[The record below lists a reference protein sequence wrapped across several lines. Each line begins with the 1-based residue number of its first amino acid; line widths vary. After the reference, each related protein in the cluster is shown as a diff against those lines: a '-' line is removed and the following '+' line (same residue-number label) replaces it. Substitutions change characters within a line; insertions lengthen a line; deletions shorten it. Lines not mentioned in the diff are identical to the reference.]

1 MNRSILFTNLAVLN
15 MATDTHGRPP
25 SRSILFQCACLP
37 AYSHGERTSLRL
49 QLIAALMVWG
59 FVCVSVG
66 IAQEPISGPSVVEVA
81 PVETTPISEASEVI
95 APAEFVE
102 STKSDAIAD
111 QAIGSALATTVTDA
125 ISSVPSAGPAGPV
138 MLRFSFSGTP
148 WREVLNWLAEES
160 GLALH
165 VGDLPVGSFTYS
177 DPDQFTIDEAISRVN
192 LFLIPQGY
200 AVVKRGSLLSVISLA
215 DPRSLQQLDALAT
228 SASVDDLGKYSEH
241 EIIKCMVPLGNLVA
255 TEAVAELGPL
265 MLMVSPVVLPKS
277 NQLIITETAG
287 KVKNVLGVLQA
298 LDVPKVDSVVRKFDL
313 QHVDVATVMMI
324 ASSHIGVPSG
334 QTEGLEIS
342 ISTDLSGNSI
352 YATGTPE
359 KVSRLEEF
367 VKILDVADESVQPT
381 TDMSLRSYPVTGDNL
396 QAIYDVLQTILEGKS
411 LRLSMQPT
419 TKTIV
424 AFADAAVHS
433 QIENTISEMQAPA
446 IDFAVIELNTL
457 DPFFAVTLVTE
468 MFSAPLPPKDSK
480 VIRDNRDVPSPAVP
494 APRIDADPGNRR
506 LYVRG
511 TADQVAQVK
520 QIVASLDARKTSGEA
535 VRFLPLR
542 GQQKQQVL
550 ETAERIWRGDNRVL
564 VLPSADSLEGQSGP
578 IERVIHSNSSKDL
591 PVAKPASPIEGR
603 FEAGAVPRGIA
614 RDDREAF
621 VSLKEDLQSKE
632 TSSGVASAGRSND
645 SPIRSQLIPEGII
658 IQSDNLEALDSFQ
671 EHLMEVAESTRRI
684 PSPPVV
690 YYLKYVNADDAVKM
704 LADLLDGGKTLDDT
718 PANTLVLGSAFSMSN
733 GYFGSLTKNKEGMT
747 TVTAGTATIV
757 SDARLNRIIVQG
769 TVEDVAVIDD
779 YMKIID
785 KGSSITDI
793 ETFGRSHVIELSYTK
808 AEDVLAMVK
817 EAFANRIATKPQS
830 SSQSSSSRSSDRS
843 SSDSRSSYDY
853 RSSYDSRDP
862 YDSRDRRDSS
872 DRQRESAEK
881 PTRGKLPEMTVAAHV
896 ASNTIVVTAPDSL
909 FAEVESLVRSIDTMS
924 EQVVEV
930 IPAKDGVDLET
941 ILRTLNGESVPTDR
955 SSRGDSRDSSR
966 SDSQRSR

>member
-1 MNRSILFTNLAVLN
+1 
-15 MATDTHGRPP
+15 
-25 SRSILFQCACLP
+25 
-37 AYSHGERTSLRL
+37 
-49 QLIAALMVWG
+49 MVWG
-59 FVCVSVG
+59 AVFASAG
-66 IAQEPISGPSVVEVA
+66 FAQEPISGPSVVDASPDDAV
-81 PVETTPISEASEVI
+81 PVEAASDDASDDASPVVAALADSVEVNL
-95 APAEFVE
+95 
-102 STKSDAIAD
+102 SDIIAD
-111 QAIGSALATTVTDA
+111 EAVGSALANTNTGESPA
-125 ISSVPSAGPAGPV
+125 IPSGGPVAPV
-138 MLRFSFSGTP
+138 MLRFSFSGAP

-165 VGDLPVGSFTYS
+165 VGDVPVGSFTYS

-228 SASVDDLGKYSEH
+228 SASVADLDKYSEH
-241 EIIKCMVPLGNLVA
+241 EIVKCMLPLGNLIA

-287 KVKNVLGVLQA
+287 KVKNVLSVLQA
-298 LDVPKVDSVVRKFDL
+298 LDVPKIDSVVRRFDL

-324 ASSHIGVPSG
+324 AGSHIGVPSG
-334 QTEGLEIS
+334 QTEGMEIS
-342 ISTDLSGNSI
+342 ISTDLAGNSI
-352 YATGTPE
+352 YVTGTPE
-359 KVSRLEEF
+359 KVDRLEAF
-367 VKILDVADESVQPT
+367 VEMLDVADESAQPT
-381 TDMSLRSYPVTGDNL
+381 ADMSLRSYPVTGDNL

-433 QIENTISEMQAPA
+433 QIESTISEMQAPA
-446 IDFAVIELNTL
+446 TEFAMIELNTL

-468 MFSAPLPPKDSK
+468 MFSTPLPLKESRDSK
-480 VIRDNRDVPSPAVP
+480 DTRNVPPPAVP
-494 APRIDADPGNRR
+494 VPRIDADPGNRR

-511 TADQVAQVK
+511 TADQVAQIK
-520 QIVASLDARKTSGEA
+520 QIVANLDTRKIGGDA

-542 GQQKQQVL
+542 GQQRQQVL

-564 VLPSADSLEGQSGP
+564 ILPSAESIEGQTGP
-578 IERVIHSNSSKDL
+578 IERVIHSIRSNDL
-591 PVAKPASPIEGR
+591 PVAKPTSPIEGR
-603 FEAGAVPRGIA
+603 FEAGTAPRGVV
-614 RDDREAF
+614 RDDQEAF
-621 VSLKEDLQSKE
+621 VSLTEDSQPKE
-632 TSSGVASAGRSND
+632 TASGVATRGRSD
-645 SPIRSQLIPEGII
+645 DTPIRSQLVPEGII
-658 IQSDNLEALDSFQ
+658 IQSDNLEALDRFQ
-671 EHLMEVAESTRRI
+671 EHLLEVAESTRRI

-718 PANTLVLGSAFSMSN
+718 PANTLVLGSALSMSS
-733 GYFGSLTKNKEGMT
+733 GYFGSLTKSKEGMT

-769 TVEDVAVIDD
+769 TTEDVAVIDD

-793 ETFGRSHVIELSYTK
+793 ETFGRSHVIELSHTK
-808 AEDVLAMVK
+808 AADVLAMIK
-817 EAFANRIATKPQS
+817 EAFANRIAAKPQS
-830 SSQSSSSRSSDRS
+830 SSQSSSDRS
-843 SSDSRSSYDY
+843 SGDL
-853 RSSYDSRDP
+853 RSSYDSRAP
-862 YDSRDRRDSS
+862 YDARDRRDSS
-872 DRQRESAEK
+872 DRQLAIAEK
-881 PTRGKLPEMTVAAHV
+881 PTRGKLPEMTVAAHE

-924 EQVVEV
+924 EQIVEV

-955 SSRGDSRDSSR
+955 GSRSDSRDSSR
-966 SDSQRSR
+966 SNSQRSR

>member
-15 MATDTHGRPP
+15 MAIDTHGRPR

-37 AYSHGERTSLRL
+37 AYRYGERTSLRL

-59 FVCVSVG
+59 FVFVSVG

-81 PVETTPISEASEVI
+81 PVETTPISAASEVI

-111 QAIGSALATTVTDA
+111 QAIGSALATTGTDA
-125 ISSVPSAGPAGPV
+125 ISSVPSAGPV
-138 MLRFSFSGTP
+138 MLRFSFSGAP

-468 MFSAPLPPKDSK
+468 MFSTPLPLKDSRDS
-480 VIRDNRDVPSPAVP
+480 RDNRDVPPPAIP

-564 VLPSADSLEGQSGP
+564 ILPSADSLGGQMGP
-578 IERVIHSNSSKDL
+578 IERVIHSDSAKDI
-591 PVAKPASPIEGR
+591 PVAKPSSPIEGR

-614 RDDREAF
+614 RDEQEAF

-718 PANTLVLGSAFSMSN
+718 PANTLVLGSALSMTS
-733 GYFGSLTKNKEGMT
+733 GYFGSLTKSKEGMT

-769 TVEDVAVIDD
+769 TVEDIAVIDD

-793 ETFGRSHVIELSYTK
+793 ETLGRSHVIELSYTK
-808 AEDVLAMVK
+808 AEDVLAMIK
-817 EAFANRIATKPQS
+817 EAFVNRIATKPQS